1 VDCLIVD
8 DSAVYLDAAR
18 DHLERQGVTVI
29 AIASTGD
36 EALRMAAAHSPDFA
50 LVDVDL
56 GDESGLDVAR
66 ALATSSQPVPVILI
80 SAYPEAD
87 LQDFLEASRAIGFLP
102 KSALS
107 LKAIDEL
114 LSKA

>member
-18 DHLERQGVTVI
+18 DHLERQGVTVV
-29 AIASTGD
+29 AVASTGD
-36 EALRMAAAHSPDFA
+36 EALRMAAAHSPDLA

-66 ALATSSQPVPVILI
+66 ALATSSKPVPVILI
-80 SAYPEAD
+80 SAYSEAD
-87 LQDFLEASRAIGFLP
+87 LRDFLETSHAVGFLS

-107 LKAIDEL
+107 LEAIERL
-114 LSKA
+114 IR